1 MKFAALGRTQWLY
14 EAVRLAIARGHKP
27 VLIGTC
33 ASAPEYKVREADF
46 ERLALELRCPF
57 FIDARINDEKYL
69 QLAHSSGAAIA
80 LSVNWPTLIGA
91 DMIGAFPLG
100 ILNAHAGDLP
110 RYRGNA
116 CPNWAI
122 LAGENHVG
130 ACVHLMVPELD
141 AGPIVIKSRFPLT
154 ENTYIGDVYAFL
166 DQEFPRLLV
175 AGMEGLASGA
185 LKPDPQSEDPRL
197 TLRCFPRRP
206 EDGLI
211 DWTQPAELICRLV
224 RASSRPFGG
233 AFTFHD
239 EQRLTIWRA
248 QTERLVYPCM
258 GVPGQVIR
266 IEHDS
271 GRVAVLA
278 GRDAVI
284 LEETE
289 LEGVAGVPAKLI
301 RSTRTRLGLN
311 PVLTLANLRK
321 KTEQAPGATGRPPA
335 N

>member
-1 MKFAALGRTQWLY
+1 MKFAALGRTHWLY
-14 EAVRLAIARGHKP
+14 DAIRLAIARGHEP
-27 VLIGTC
+27 VLIGTS
-33 ASAPEYKVREADF
+33 ASAPEYRVREADF
-46 ERLALELRCPF
+46 ERLAQELRCPF
-57 FIDARINDEKYL
+57 FSDARINDDKYL
-69 QLAHSSGAAIA
+69 QLARSSGAAIA

-91 DMIGAFPLG
+91 SMIGAFPLG

-122 LAGENHVG
+122 LAGEDHVG
-130 ACVHLMVPELD
+130 VCVHLMVPELD
-141 AGPIVIKSRFPLT
+141 AGPIVLKRRFPLT

-166 DQEFPRLLV
+166 DQETPRLLV
-175 AGMEGLASGA
+175 AGMEGLASGT
-185 LKPDPQSEDPRL
+185 LKPEPQPEDPRL
-197 TLRCFPRRP
+197 ALRCFPRRP

-233 AFTFHD
+233 AFTFLD
-239 EQRLTIWRA
+239 EQRLTVWRA
-248 QTERLVYPCM
+248 QTEKLAYPCM

-266 IEHDS
+266 IERDS

-278 GRDAVI
+278 GRDAVV

-289 LEGVAGVPAKLI
+289 LEGVPYVPARLI
-301 RSTRTRLGLN
+301 RSTRARLGLN

-321 KTEQAPGATGRPPA
+321 QMAQTAGATGGPPA
-335 N
+335 S